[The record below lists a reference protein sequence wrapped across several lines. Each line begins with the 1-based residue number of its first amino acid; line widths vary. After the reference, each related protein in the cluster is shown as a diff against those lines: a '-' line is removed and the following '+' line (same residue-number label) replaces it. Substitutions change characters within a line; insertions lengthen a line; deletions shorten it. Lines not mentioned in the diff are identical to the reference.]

1 MEIRIIILDTFPSL
15 NKLYQKIN
23 LLVEIN
29 CQEYELNKLINQKE
43 VISIQQNTN
52 ILYIKLYALFN
63 SQKILIGANQL
74 NFDLLN
80 LENEHSI
87 LWLEFK
93 KEIEQNKSAE
103 NDINLL
109 FYDFIRLKIKI
120 ISIDIIP
127 KSYIKVKT
135 NKNKIKNEF
144 GSPSQQN
151 KAPLDNII
159 NSWRLENPNNYS
171 NYTLNSNLLK
181 EKIKINKENINE
193 NNINCNKN
201 KTRNISYECMKDL
214 SIENKILLTDGIKYD
229 NYSCSTTQGNYNKN
243 NVIDEPNLRK
253 SDMNRYQKS
262 ILTPNSFKSMIKN
275 TTIQIKEESKK
286 NTKKV
291 NYFNKYIFDKENDS
305 FNNFNSKTKKNR
317 KSKTKHKKNK
327 SFNKISYFNPN
338 NIEKIN
344 FTSKVNYKNINKSL
358 SKDNILYYTFN
369 NFYKNKKEKKLST
382 KRDISVRETKHQ
394 IKLNPDTTHRK
405 NLNDVLSKELIANN
419 NQISQFKVHDYCD
432 DNRDKNKEINFDDFS
447 EKLKDYELFYTLKF
461 IRNINNDLI
470 DLEFNI
476 ALDKSISLF
485 KLYNKEVNL
494 LYNTKKNLIN
504 SITNY
509 SNKIKQIHKKIYLL
523 KIRNKKNEL
532 KEKNKMI
539 IKACN
544 INKYNDIIAQKKILE
559 NLIDQNNKK
568 QKIKAIVSALVK
580 KQNSS
585 LDKNNQRE
593 KNANE
598 SSNNI
603 TQTKFYENKIGNS
616 KNIQINLS
624 ENKFKKANKKKPL
637 NLIYEKKNLIAL
649 RNLKITNSMK
659 NNFINAILSFEEM
672 NDKYNVYSEK
682 INRKQSKI
690 GEIKN
695 SNFFHKDSENS
706 KNNNSIFYSTAKT
719 KFYSS
724 NKL

>member
-23 LLVEIN
+23 LILEIN
-29 CQEYELNKLINQKE
+29 SQEYELNRMINQKE
-43 VISIQQNTN
+43 IISIQQNTN
-52 ILYIKLYALFN
+52 ILYVKLYALFN
-63 SQKILIGANQL
+63 SQKVLIGANQL

-93 KEIEQNKSAE
+93 KEIEQNKSGE

-120 ISIDIIP
+120 ISINIIP
-127 KSYIKVKT
+127 ESYIKVKT
-135 NKNKIKNEF
+135 NKNRIKNGL
-144 GSPSQQN
+144 GSPCQQE

-159 NSWRLENPNNYS
+159 NSWRLENSNNYS

-181 EKIKINKENINE
+181 ERIKISKENINE
-193 NNINCNKN
+193 NLMNYNKN

-214 SIENKILLTDGIKYD
+214 SIENKVLLTDGIKYD
-229 NYSCSTTQGNYNKN
+229 NYSCSTTQGNCNKN
-243 NVIDEPNLRK
+243 NIIDESNLRK
-253 SDMNRYQKS
+253 SDINRYQKS
-262 ILTPNSFKSMIKN
+262 ILTPNSFKTMIKN
-275 TTIQIKEESKK
+275 TTIQTKEENKK

-291 NYFNKYIFDKENDS
+291 NYFNKYMFDKENDS
-305 FNNFNSKTKKNR
+305 FNNFNSKIKNNR
-317 KSKTKHKKNK
+317 KLKTKHKKNK
-327 SFNKISYFNPN
+327 SFNKITYFNPN
-338 NIEKIN
+338 KIEKIS
-344 FTSKVNYKNINKSL
+344 FTSKINNKNINKSL
-358 SKDNILYYTFN
+358 SKDILYYTFN
-369 NFYKNKKEKKLST
+369 NFYKSKKEKKLST
-382 KRDISVRETKHQ
+382 KKDISVRETKHQ
-394 IKLNPDTTHRK
+394 IKLNPDTTQRK
-405 NLNDVLSKELIANN
+405 SLNEALSKEVIAN
-419 NQISQFKVHDYCD
+419 NQISKFKVHDYCD
-432 DNRDKNKEINFDDFS
+432 ENNEKDKENNFDEFS
-447 EKLKDYELFYTLKF
+447 EKKKDYELFYTLKF
-461 IRNINNDLI
+461 ISNIKNDLL

-485 KLYNKEVNL
+485 KLYNKEANFF
-494 LYNTKKNLIN
+494 YNTKTNLIN
-504 SITNY
+504 SIVNY
-509 SNKIKQIHKKIYLL
+509 SNKIKQMHKKIYLL
-523 KIRNKKNEL
+523 KIRNEKNEL

-539 IKACN
+539 IKECKT
-544 INKYNDIIAQKKILE
+544 NKYKEVIAQKKILE

-580 KQNSS
+580 KHKLSF
-585 LDKNNQRE
+585 DKYNQRE
-593 KNANE
+593 NNENE

-603 TQTKFYENKIGNS
+603 TQTKFYETKNRSSN
-616 KNIQINLS
+616 NIQMNLS
-624 ENKFKKANKKKPL
+624 ENKIKKISKKKSF

-672 NDKYNVYSEK
+672 NDRYNIYSEK

>member
-23 LLVEIN
+23 LILEIN
-29 CQEYELNKLINQKE
+29 SQEYELNRMINQKE
-43 VISIQQNTN
+43 IISIQQNTN
-52 ILYIKLYALFN
+52 ILYVKLYALFN
-63 SQKILIGANQL
+63 SQKVLIGANQL

-93 KEIEQNKSAE
+93 KEIEQNKSGE

-120 ISIDIIP
+120 ISINIIP
-127 KSYIKVKT
+127 ESYIKVKT
-135 NKNKIKNEF
+135 NKNRIKNGL
-144 GSPSQQN
+144 GSPCQQE

-181 EKIKINKENINE
+181 ERIKISKENINE
-193 NNINCNKN
+193 NLMNYNKN

-214 SIENKILLTDGIKYD
+214 SIENKVLLTDGIKYD
-229 NYSCSTTQGNYNKN
+229 NYSCSTTQGNCNKN
-243 NVIDEPNLRK
+243 NIIDESNLRK
-253 SDMNRYQKS
+253 SDINRYQKS
-262 ILTPNSFKSMIKN
+262 ILTPNSFKTMIKN
-275 TTIQIKEESKK
+275 TTIQTKEENKK

-291 NYFNKYIFDKENDS
+291 NYFNKYMFDKENDS
-305 FNNFNSKTKKNR
+305 FNNFNSKIKKNR
-317 KSKTKHKKNK
+317 KLKTKHKKNK
-327 SFNKISYFNPN
+327 SFNKITYFNPN
-338 NIEKIN
+338 KIEKIS
-344 FTSKVNYKNINKSL
+344 FTSKINNKNINKSL

-369 NFYKNKKEKKLST
+369 NFYKSKKEKKLST
-382 KRDISVRETKHQ
+382 KKDISVRETKHQ
-394 IKLNPDTTHRK
+394 IKLNPDTTQRK
-405 NLNDVLSKELIANN
+405 SLNEALSKEVIAN
-419 NQISQFKVHDYCD
+419 NQISKFKVHDYCD
-432 DNRDKNKEINFDDFS
+432 ENNEKDKENNFDEFS
-447 EKLKDYELFYTLKF
+447 EKKKDYELFYTLKF
-461 IRNINNDLI
+461 ISNIKNDLL

-485 KLYNKEVNL
+485 KLYNKEANFF
-494 LYNTKKNLIN
+494 YNTKTNLIN
-504 SITNY
+504 SIVNY
-509 SNKIKQIHKKIYLL
+509 SNKIKQMHKKIYLL
-523 KIRNKKNEL
+523 KIRNEKNEL

-539 IKACN
+539 IKECKT
-544 INKYNDIIAQKKILE
+544 NKYKEVIAQKKILE

-580 KQNSS
+580 KHKLSF
-585 LDKNNQRE
+585 DKYNQRE
-593 KNANE
+593 NNENE

-603 TQTKFYENKIGNS
+603 TQTKFYETKNRSSN
-616 KNIQINLS
+616 NIQMNLS
-624 ENKFKKANKKKPL
+624 ENKIKKISKKKSF

-672 NDKYNVYSEK
+672 NDRYNIYSEK

>member
-23 LLVEIN
+23 LILEIN
-29 CQEYELNKLINQKE
+29 TQEYELNRLINQKE
-43 VISIQQNTN
+43 IISIQQNTN
-52 ILYIKLYALFN
+52 ILYVKLYALFN
-63 SQKILIGANQL
+63 SQKVLIGANQI

-87 LWLEFK
+87 FWLEFK
-93 KEIEQNKSAE
+93 KEIEQNKSGE

-109 FYDFIRLKIKI
+109 FYDFIRLKVKI
-120 ISIDIIP
+120 ISINIIP

-135 NKNKIKNEF
+135 NKNRIKNGLE
-144 GSPSQQN
+144 SPCQQEN
-151 KAPLDNII
+151 MPLDNMI

-181 EKIKINKENINE
+181 ERIKINKENINE
-193 NNINCNKN
+193 NIMNCNKN

-214 SIENKILLTDGIKYD
+214 SIENKVLLTDGIKYD
-229 NYSCSTTQGNYNKN
+229 NYSCSTTQGNCNKN
-243 NVIDEPNLRK
+243 NVIDESNLRK

-262 ILTPNSFKSMIKN
+262 ILTPNKFKIMIKN
-275 TTIQIKEESKK
+275 TTIQTKEENKK
-286 NTKKV
+286 NTKKC
-291 NYFNKYIFDKENDS
+291 NYFNKYMFDKENYS
-305 FNNFNSKTKKNR
+305 FNNFNSKIKKNR
-317 KSKTKHKKNK
+317 KLQTKHKKNK
-327 SFNKISYFNPN
+327 SFNKITYFNPN

-344 FTSKVNYKNINKSL
+344 FISKIKYKNINKSL

-369 NFYKNKKEKKLST
+369 NFYKSKKEKKLST
-382 KRDISVRETKHQ
+382 KKDISVRETKHQ
-394 IKLNPDTTHRK
+394 IKLNPDTTQRK
-405 NLNDVLSKELIANN
+405 SLNEALSKDVITNI
-419 NQISQFKVHDYCD
+419 QVSQFKVHDYCD
-432 DNRDKNKEINFDDFS
+432 DNNDKNNENNFDEFS
-447 EKLKDYELFYTLKF
+447 EKKKDYELFYTLKF
-461 IRNINNDLI
+461 IRSIKNDLI

-476 ALDKSISLF
+476 ALDKSIYLF
-485 KLYNKEVNL
+485 KLYNKETNIFDK
-494 LYNTKKNLIN
+494 TKNNLIN
-504 SITNY
+504 TIVNY
-509 SNKIKQIHKKIYLL
+509 SNKIKQMHKKIYLL

-532 KEKNKMI
+532 KEKNIMI
-539 IKACN
+539 IKECKT
-544 INKYNDIIAQKKILE
+544 NKYKEVIAQKKILE

-568 QKIKAIVSALVK
+568 QKIKEIVSTLVK
-580 KQNSS
+580 KHKLSF
-585 LDKNNQRE
+585 DNNYQRE
-593 KNANE
+593 NNE
-598 SSNNI
+598 NGISKYI
-603 TQTKFYENKIGNS
+603 TQTKFYDIKNGNS
-616 KNIQINLS
+616 KNIQMNLS
-624 ENKFKKANKKKPL
+624 ENKIKKISKKKSL

-672 NDKYNVYSEK
+672 NNRYNIYSEK

-695 SNFFHKDSENS
+695 SNFFLKDSENS

>member
-23 LLVEIN
+23 LILEIN
-29 CQEYELNKLINQKE
+29 SQEYELNRMINQKE
-43 VISIQQNTN
+43 IISIQQNTN
-52 ILYIKLYALFN
+52 ILYVKLYALFN
-63 SQKILIGANQL
+63 KQKVLIGANQL

-93 KEIEQNKSAE
+93 KEIEQNKSGE

-120 ISIDIIP
+120 ISINIIP
-127 KSYIKVKT
+127 ESYIKVKT
-135 NKNKIKNEF
+135 NKNRIKNGL
-144 GSPSQQN
+144 GSPCQQE
-151 KAPLDNII
+151 KAPLDNFI

-181 EKIKINKENINE
+181 ERIKISKENINE
-193 NNINCNKN
+193 NLMNCKN

-214 SIENKILLTDGIKYD
+214 SIENKVLLTDGIKYD
-229 NYSCSTTQGNYNKN
+229 NYSCSTTQGNCNKN
-243 NVIDEPNLRK
+243 NIIDESNLRK

-262 ILTPNSFKSMIKN
+262 ILTPNSFKTMIKN
-275 TTIQIKEESKK
+275 TTIQTKEEKKK

-291 NYFNKYIFDKENDS
+291 NYFNKYMFDKENDS
-305 FNNFNSKTKKNR
+305 FNNFNSKIKKNR
-317 KSKTKHKKNK
+317 KLKTKHKKNK

-338 NIEKIN
+338 KIEKIS
-344 FTSKVNYKNINKSL
+344 FTSKIKNKNINKSL

-369 NFYKNKKEKKLST
+369 NFYKSKKEKKLST
-382 KRDISVRETKHQ
+382 KKDISVRETKHQ
-394 IKLNPDTTHRK
+394 IKLNPDTTQRK
-405 NLNDVLSKELIANN
+405 SLNEALSKEVISN
-419 NQISQFKVHDYCD
+419 NQISKFKVHDYCD
-432 DNRDKNKEINFDDFS
+432 DNDEKDKENNFDEFS
-447 EKLKDYELFYTLKF
+447 EKKKDYELFYTLKF
-461 IRNINNDLI
+461 INNIKNDLL

-485 KLYNKEVNL
+485 KLYNKEANFF
-494 LYNTKKNLIN
+494 YNTKKNLIN
-504 SITNY
+504 TIVNY
-509 SNKIKQIHKKIYLL
+509 SNKIKQMHKKIYLL
-523 KIRNKKNEL
+523 KIRNEKNEL

-539 IKACN
+539 IKECKT
-544 INKYNDIIAQKKILE
+544 NKYKEVIAQKKILE

-580 KQNSS
+580 KHKLSF
-585 LDKNNQRE
+585 DKNNQRE
-593 KNANE
+593 NNENE

-603 TQTKFYENKIGNS
+603 TQTKFYETKNKSSN
-616 KNIQINLS
+616 NIQMNLS
-624 ENKFKKANKKKPL
+624 ENKIKKISKKKSF

-672 NDKYNVYSEK
+672 NDRYNIYSEK
-682 INRKQSKI
+682 ISRKQSKI

>member
-23 LLVEIN
+23 LILEIN
-29 CQEYELNKLINQKE
+29 TQEYELNRLINQKE
-43 VISIQQNTN
+43 IISIQQNTN
-52 ILYIKLYALFN
+52 ILYVKLYALFN
-63 SQKILIGANQL
+63 SQKVLIGANQI

-87 LWLEFK
+87 FWLEFK
-93 KEIEQNKSAE
+93 KEIEQNKSGE

-109 FYDFIRLKIKI
+109 FYDFIRLKVKI
-120 ISIDIIP
+120 ISINIIP

-135 NKNKIKNEF
+135 NKNRIKNGLE
-144 GSPSQQN
+144 SPCQQEN
-151 KAPLDNII
+151 MPLDNMI
-159 NSWRLENPNNYS
+159 NSWRLENHNNYS

-193 NNINCNKN
+193 NIMNCNKN

-214 SIENKILLTDGIKYD
+214 SIENKVLLTDGIKYD
-229 NYSCSTTQGNYNKN
+229 NYSCSTTQGNCNKN
-243 NVIDEPNLRK
+243 NVIDESNLRK

-262 ILTPNSFKSMIKN
+262 ILTPNKFKIMIKN
-275 TTIQIKEESKK
+275 TTIQTKEENKK
-286 NTKKV
+286 NTKKC
-291 NYFNKYIFDKENDS
+291 NYFNKYMFDKENYS
-305 FNNFNSKTKKNR
+305 FNNFNSKIKKNR
-317 KSKTKHKKNK
+317 KLQTKHKKNK
-327 SFNKISYFNPN
+327 SFNKITYFNPN

-344 FTSKVNYKNINKSL
+344 FISKIKYKNINKSL

-369 NFYKNKKEKKLST
+369 NFYKSKKEKKLST
-382 KRDISVRETKHQ
+382 KKDISVRETKHQ
-394 IKLNPDTTHRK
+394 IKLNPDTTQRK
-405 NLNDVLSKELIANN
+405 SLNEALSKEVITNI
-419 NQISQFKVHDYCD
+419 QVSQFKVHDYCD
-432 DNRDKNKEINFDDFS
+432 DNNDKNNENNFDEFS
-447 EKLKDYELFYTLKF
+447 EKKKDYELFYTLKF
-461 IRNINNDLI
+461 IRSIKNDLI

-476 ALDKSISLF
+476 ALDKSIYLF
-485 KLYNKEVNL
+485 KLYNKETNIFDK
-494 LYNTKKNLIN
+494 TKNNLIN
-504 SITNY
+504 TIVNY
-509 SNKIKQIHKKIYLL
+509 SNKIKQMHKKIYLL

-532 KEKNKMI
+532 KEKNIMI
-539 IKACN
+539 IKECKT
-544 INKYNDIIAQKKILE
+544 NKYKEVIAQKKILE

-568 QKIKAIVSALVK
+568 QKIKEIVSTLVK
-580 KQNSS
+580 KHKLSF
-585 LDKNNQRE
+585 DNNYQRE
-593 KNANE
+593 NNE
-598 SSNNI
+598 NGISKYI
-603 TQTKFYENKIGNS
+603 TQTKFYDIKNGNS
-616 KNIQINLS
+616 KNIQMNLS
-624 ENKFKKANKKKPL
+624 ENKIKKISKKKSL

-672 NDKYNVYSEK
+672 NNRYNIYSEK

-695 SNFFHKDSENS
+695 SNFFLKDSENS

>member
-23 LLVEIN
+23 LILEIN
-29 CQEYELNKLINQKE
+29 SQEYELNRMINQKE
-43 VISIQQNTN
+43 IISIQQNTN
-52 ILYIKLYALFN
+52 ILYVKLYALFN
-63 SQKILIGANQL
+63 KQKVLIGANQL

-93 KEIEQNKSAE
+93 KEIEQNKSGE

-120 ISIDIIP
+120 ISINIIP
-127 KSYIKVKT
+127 ESYIKVKT
-135 NKNKIKNEF
+135 NKNRIKNGL
-144 GSPSQQN
+144 GSPCQQE
-151 KAPLDNII
+151 KAPLDNFI

-181 EKIKINKENINE
+181 ERIKISKENINE
-193 NNINCNKN
+193 NLMNYNKN

-214 SIENKILLTDGIKYD
+214 SIENKVLLTDGIKYD
-229 NYSCSTTQGNYNKN
+229 NYSCSTTQGNCNKN
-243 NVIDEPNLRK
+243 NIIDESNLRK

-262 ILTPNSFKSMIKN
+262 ILTPNSFKTMIKN
-275 TTIQIKEESKK
+275 TTIQTKEENKK

-291 NYFNKYIFDKENDS
+291 NYFNKYMFDKENDS
-305 FNNFNSKTKKNR
+305 FNNFNSKIKKNR
-317 KSKTKHKKNK
+317 KLKTKHKKNK

-338 NIEKIN
+338 KIEKIS
-344 FTSKVNYKNINKSL
+344 FTSKIKNKNINKSL

-369 NFYKNKKEKKLST
+369 NFYKSKKEKKLST
-382 KRDISVRETKHQ
+382 KKDISVRETKHQ
-394 IKLNPDTTHRK
+394 IKLNPDTTQRK
-405 NLNDVLSKELIANN
+405 SLNEALSKEVIAN
-419 NQISQFKVHDYCD
+419 NQISKFKVHDYCD
-432 DNRDKNKEINFDDFS
+432 ENNEKDKENNFDEFS
-447 EKLKDYELFYTLKF
+447 EKKKDYELFYTLKF
-461 IRNINNDLI
+461 ISNIKNDLL

-485 KLYNKEVNL
+485 KLYNKEANFF
-494 LYNTKKNLIN
+494 YNTKTNLIN
-504 SITNY
+504 SIVNY
-509 SNKIKQIHKKIYLL
+509 SNKIKQMHKKIYLL
-523 KIRNKKNEL
+523 KIRNEKNEL

-539 IKACN
+539 IKECKTN
-544 INKYNDIIAQKKILE
+544 EYKEVIAQKKILE

-568 QKIKAIVSALVK
+568 QKIKSIVSTLIK
-580 KQNSS
+580 KHKLSF
-585 LDKNNQRE
+585 DKNNQRE
-593 KNANE
+593 NNENE

-603 TQTKFYENKIGNS
+603 TQTKFYETKNRSSN
-616 KNIQINLS
+616 NIQMNLS
-624 ENKFKKANKKKPL
+624 ENKIKKISKKKSF

-672 NDKYNVYSEK
+672 NDRYNIYSEK

>member
-23 LLVEIN
+23 LILEIN
-29 CQEYELNKLINQKE
+29 TQEYELNRLINQKE
-43 VISIQQNTN
+43 IISIQQNTN
-52 ILYIKLYALFN
+52 ILYVKLYALFN
-63 SQKILIGANQL
+63 SQKVLIGANQI

-87 LWLEFK
+87 FWLEFK
-93 KEIEQNKSAE
+93 KEIEQNKSGE

-109 FYDFIRLKIKI
+109 FYDFIRLKVKI
-120 ISIDIIP
+120 ISINIIP

-135 NKNKIKNEF
+135 NKNRIKNGLE
-144 GSPSQQN
+144 SPCQQEN
-151 KAPLDNII
+151 MPLDNMI

-181 EKIKINKENINE
+181 ERIKINKENINE
-193 NNINCNKN
+193 NIMNCNKN

-214 SIENKILLTDGIKYD
+214 SIENKVLLTDGIKYD
-229 NYSCSTTQGNYNKN
+229 NYSCSTTQGNCNKN
-243 NVIDEPNLRK
+243 NVIDESNLRK

-262 ILTPNSFKSMIKN
+262 ILTPNKFKIMIKN
-275 TTIQIKEESKK
+275 TTIQTKEENKK
-286 NTKKV
+286 NTKKC
-291 NYFNKYIFDKENDS
+291 NYFNKYMFDKENYS
-305 FNNFNSKTKKNR
+305 FNNFNSKIKKNR
-317 KSKTKHKKNK
+317 KLQTKHKKNK
-327 SFNKISYFNPN
+327 SFNKIAYFNPN

-344 FTSKVNYKNINKSL
+344 FISKIKYKNINKSL

-369 NFYKNKKEKKLST
+369 NFYKSKKEKKLST
-382 KRDISVRETKHQ
+382 KKDISVRETKHQ
-394 IKLNPDTTHRK
+394 IKLNPDTTQRK
-405 NLNDVLSKELIANN
+405 SLNEALSKDVITNI
-419 NQISQFKVHDYCD
+419 QVSQFKVHDYCD
-432 DNRDKNKEINFDDFS
+432 DNNDKSNENNFDEFS
-447 EKLKDYELFYTLKF
+447 EKKKDYELFYTLKF
-461 IRNINNDLI
+461 IRSIKNDLI

-476 ALDKSISLF
+476 ALDKSIYLF
-485 KLYNKEVNL
+485 KLYNKETNIFDK
-494 LYNTKKNLIN
+494 TKNNLIN
-504 SITNY
+504 TIVNY
-509 SNKIKQIHKKIYLL
+509 SNKIKQMHKKIYLL

-532 KEKNKMI
+532 KEKNIMI
-539 IKACN
+539 IKECKT
-544 INKYNDIIAQKKILE
+544 NKYKEVISQKKILE

-568 QKIKAIVSALVK
+568 QKIKEIVSTLVK
-580 KQNSS
+580 KHKLSF
-585 LDKNNQRE
+585 DNNYQRE
-593 KNANE
+593 NNE
-598 SSNNI
+598 NGISKYI
-603 TQTKFYENKIGNS
+603 TQTKFYDIKNGNS
-616 KNIQINLS
+616 KNIQMNLS
-624 ENKFKKANKKKPL
+624 ENKIKKISKKKSL

-672 NDKYNVYSEK
+672 NNRYNIYSEK

-695 SNFFHKDSENS
+695 SNFFLKDSENS

>member
-23 LLVEIN
+23 LILEIN
-29 CQEYELNKLINQKE
+29 SQEYELNRMINQKE
-43 VISIQQNTN
+43 IISIQQNTN
-52 ILYIKLYALFN
+52 ILYVKLYALFN
-63 SQKILIGANQL
+63 KQKVLIGANQL

-93 KEIEQNKSAE
+93 KEIEQNKSGE

-120 ISIDIIP
+120 ISINIIP
-127 KSYIKVKT
+127 ESYIKVKT
-135 NKNKIKNEF
+135 NKNRIKNGL
-144 GSPSQQN
+144 GSPCQQE
-151 KAPLDNII
+151 KAPLDNFI

-181 EKIKINKENINE
+181 ERIKISKENINE
-193 NNINCNKN
+193 NLMNCKN

-214 SIENKILLTDGIKYD
+214 SIENKVLLTDGIKYD
-229 NYSCSTTQGNYNKN
+229 NYSCSTTQGNCNKN
-243 NVIDEPNLRK
+243 NIIDESNLRK

-262 ILTPNSFKSMIKN
+262 ILTPNSFKTMIKN
-275 TTIQIKEESKK
+275 TTIQTKEENKK

-291 NYFNKYIFDKENDS
+291 NYFNKYMFDKENDS
-305 FNNFNSKTKKNR
+305 FNNFNSKIKKNR
-317 KSKTKHKKNK
+317 KLKTKHKKNK

-338 NIEKIN
+338 KIEKIS
-344 FTSKVNYKNINKSL
+344 FTSKIKNKNINKSL

-369 NFYKNKKEKKLST
+369 NFYKSKKEKKLST
-382 KRDISVRETKHQ
+382 KKDISVRETKHQ
-394 IKLNPDTTHRK
+394 IKLNPDTTQRK
-405 NLNDVLSKELIANN
+405 SLNEALSKEVISN
-419 NQISQFKVHDYCD
+419 NQISKFKVHDYCD
-432 DNRDKNKEINFDDFS
+432 DNDEKDKENNFDEFS
-447 EKLKDYELFYTLKF
+447 EKKKDYELFYTLKF
-461 IRNINNDLI
+461 INNIKNDLL

-485 KLYNKEVNL
+485 KLYNKEANFF
-494 LYNTKKNLIN
+494 YNTKKNLIN
-504 SITNY
+504 TIVNY
-509 SNKIKQIHKKIYLL
+509 SNKIKQMHKKIYLL
-523 KIRNKKNEL
+523 KIRNEKNEL

-539 IKACN
+539 IKECKT
-544 INKYNDIIAQKKILE
+544 NKYKEVIAQKKILE

-580 KQNSS
+580 KHKLSF
-585 LDKNNQRE
+585 DKYNQRE
-593 KNANE
+593 NNENE

-603 TQTKFYENKIGNS
+603 TQTKFYETKNRSSN
-616 KNIQINLS
+616 NIQMNLS
-624 ENKFKKANKKKPL
+624 ENKIKKISKKKSF

-672 NDKYNVYSEK
+672 NDRYNIYSEK

>member
-23 LLVEIN
+23 LILEIN
-29 CQEYELNKLINQKE
+29 SQEYELNRMINQKE
-43 VISIQQNTN
+43 IISIQQNTN
-52 ILYIKLYALFN
+52 ILYVKLYALFN
-63 SQKILIGANQL
+63 NQKVLIGANQL

-93 KEIEQNKSAE
+93 KEIEQNKSGE

-120 ISIDIIP
+120 ISINIIP
-127 KSYIKVKT
+127 ESYIKVKT
-135 NKNKIKNEF
+135 NKNRIKNGL
-144 GSPSQQN
+144 GSPCQQE

-181 EKIKINKENINE
+181 ERIKISKENINE
-193 NNINCNKN
+193 NLMNYNKN

-214 SIENKILLTDGIKYD
+214 SIENKVLLTDGIKYD
-229 NYSCSTTQGNYNKN
+229 NYSCSTTQGNCNKN
-243 NVIDEPNLRK
+243 NIIDESNLRK
-253 SDMNRYQKS
+253 SDINRYQKS
-262 ILTPNSFKSMIKN
+262 ILAPNSFKTMIKN
-275 TTIQIKEESKK
+275 TTIQTKEENKK

-291 NYFNKYIFDKENDS
+291 NYFNKYMFDKENDS
-305 FNNFNSKTKKNR
+305 FNNFNSKIKNNR
-317 KSKTKHKKNK
+317 KLKTKHKKNK
-327 SFNKISYFNPN
+327 SFNKITYFNPN
-338 NIEKIN
+338 KIEKIS
-344 FTSKVNYKNINKSL
+344 FTSKINNKNINKSL

-369 NFYKNKKEKKLST
+369 NFYKSKKEKKLST
-382 KRDISVRETKHQ
+382 KKDISVRETKHQ
-394 IKLNPDTTHRK
+394 IKLNPDTTQGK
-405 NLNDVLSKELIANN
+405 SLNEALSKEVIAN
-419 NQISQFKVHDYCD
+419 NQISKFKVHDYCD
-432 DNRDKNKEINFDDFS
+432 ENNEKDKENNFDEFS
-447 EKLKDYELFYTLKF
+447 EKKKDYELFYTLKF
-461 IRNINNDLI
+461 ISNIKNDLL

-485 KLYNKEVNL
+485 KLYNKEANFF
-494 LYNTKKNLIN
+494 YNTKTNLIN
-504 SITNY
+504 SIVNY
-509 SNKIKQIHKKIYLL
+509 SNKIKQMHKKIYLL
-523 KIRNKKNEL
+523 KIRNEKNEL

-539 IKACN
+539 IKECKT
-544 INKYNDIIAQKKILE
+544 NKYKEVIAQKKILE

-580 KQNSS
+580 KHKLSF
-585 LDKNNQRE
+585 DKYNQRE
-593 KNANE
+593 NNENE

-603 TQTKFYENKIGNS
+603 TQTKFYETKNRSSN
-616 KNIQINLS
+616 NIQMNLS
-624 ENKFKKANKKKPL
+624 ENKIKKINKKKSF

-672 NDKYNVYSEK
+672 NDRYNIYSEK

>member
-23 LLVEIN
+23 LILEIN
-29 CQEYELNKLINQKE
+29 SQEYELNRLINQKE
-43 VISIQQNTN
+43 IISIQQNTN
-52 ILYIKLYALFN
+52 ILYVKLYALFN
-63 SQKILIGANQL
+63 SQKVLIGANQI

-87 LWLEFK
+87 FWLEFK
-93 KEIEQNKSAE
+93 KEIEQNKSSE

-109 FYDFIRLKIKI
+109 FYDFIRLKVKI
-120 ISIDIIP
+120 ISINIIP

-135 NKNKIKNEF
+135 NKNRIKNGLE
-144 GSPSQQN
+144 SPCQQEN
-151 KAPLDNII
+151 IPLDNMI
-159 NSWRLENPNNYS
+159 NSWRLENHNNYS

-193 NNINCNKN
+193 NIMNCNKN

-214 SIENKILLTDGIKYD
+214 SIENKVLLTDGIKYD
-229 NYSCSTTQGNYNKN
+229 NYSCSTTQGNCNKN
-243 NVIDEPNLRK
+243 NVIDESNLRK

-262 ILTPNSFKSMIKN
+262 ILTPNKFKIMIKN
-275 TTIQIKEESKK
+275 TTIQTKEENKK
-286 NTKKV
+286 NTKKC
-291 NYFNKYIFDKENDS
+291 NYFNKYMFDKENYS
-305 FNNFNSKTKKNR
+305 FNNFNSKIKKNR
-317 KSKTKHKKNK
+317 KLQTKHKKNK
-327 SFNKISYFNPN
+327 SFNKITYFNPN

-344 FTSKVNYKNINKSL
+344 FISKIKYKNINKSL

-369 NFYKNKKEKKLST
+369 NFYKSKKEKKLST
-382 KRDISVRETKHQ
+382 KKDISVRETKHQ
-394 IKLNPDTTHRK
+394 IKLNPDTTQRK
-405 NLNDVLSKELIANN
+405 SLNEALSKDVITNI
-419 NQISQFKVHDYCD
+419 QVSQFKVHDYCD
-432 DNRDKNKEINFDDFS
+432 DNNDKNNENNFDEFS
-447 EKLKDYELFYTLKF
+447 EKKKDYELFYTLKF
-461 IRNINNDLI
+461 IRSIKNDLI

-476 ALDKSISLF
+476 ALDKSIYLF
-485 KLYNKEVNL
+485 KLYNKETNIFDK
-494 LYNTKKNLIN
+494 TKNNLIN
-504 SITNY
+504 TIVNY
-509 SNKIKQIHKKIYLL
+509 SNKIKQMHKKIYLL

-532 KEKNKMI
+532 KEKNIMI
-539 IKACN
+539 IKECKT
-544 INKYNDIIAQKKILE
+544 NKYKEVIAQKKILE

-568 QKIKAIVSALVK
+568 QKIKAIVSILVK
-580 KQNSS
+580 KHKLSF
-585 LDKNNQRE
+585 DNNYQRE
-593 KNANE
+593 NNE
-598 SSNNI
+598 NGISKYI
-603 TQTKFYENKIGNS
+603 TQTKFYDIKNGNS
-616 KNIQINLS
+616 KNIQMNLS
-624 ENKFKKANKKKPL
+624 ENKIKKISKKKSL

-672 NDKYNVYSEK
+672 NNRYNIYSEK

-695 SNFFHKDSENS
+695 SNFFLKDSENS

>member
-1 MEIRIIILDTFPSL
+1 MVIRIIILDTFPSL

-23 LLVEIN
+23 LILEIN
-29 CQEYELNKLINQKE
+29 SQEYELNRMINQKE
-43 VISIQQNTN
+43 IISIQQNTN
-52 ILYIKLYALFN
+52 ILYVKLYALFN
-63 SQKILIGANQL
+63 KQKVLIGANQL

-93 KEIEQNKSAE
+93 KEIEQNKSGE

-120 ISIDIIP
+120 ISINIIP
-127 KSYIKVKT
+127 ESYIKVKT
-135 NKNKIKNEF
+135 NKNRIKNGL
-144 GSPSQQN
+144 GSPCQQE
-151 KAPLDNII
+151 KAPLDNFI

-181 EKIKINKENINE
+181 ERIKISKENINE
-193 NNINCNKN
+193 NLMNCKN

-214 SIENKILLTDGIKYD
+214 SIENKVLLTDGIKYD
-229 NYSCSTTQGNYNKN
+229 NYSCSTTQGNCNKN
-243 NVIDEPNLRK
+243 NIIDESNLRK

-262 ILTPNSFKSMIKN
+262 ILTPNSFKTMIKN
-275 TTIQIKEESKK
+275 TTIQTKEEKKK

-291 NYFNKYIFDKENDS
+291 NYFNKYMFDKENDS
-305 FNNFNSKTKKNR
+305 FNNFNSKIKKNR
-317 KSKTKHKKNK
+317 KLKTKHKKNK

-338 NIEKIN
+338 KIEKIS
-344 FTSKVNYKNINKSL
+344 FTSKIKNKNINKSL

-369 NFYKNKKEKKLST
+369 NFYKSKKEKKLST
-382 KRDISVRETKHQ
+382 KKDISVRETKHQ
-394 IKLNPDTTHRK
+394 IKLNPDTTQRK
-405 NLNDVLSKELIANN
+405 SLNEALSKEVISN
-419 NQISQFKVHDYCD
+419 NQISKFKVHDYCD
-432 DNRDKNKEINFDDFS
+432 DNDEKDKENNFDEFS
-447 EKLKDYELFYTLKF
+447 EKKKDYELFYTLKF
-461 IRNINNDLI
+461 INNIKNDLL

-485 KLYNKEVNL
+485 KLYNKEANFF
-494 LYNTKKNLIN
+494 YNTKKNLIN
-504 SITNY
+504 TIVNY
-509 SNKIKQIHKKIYLL
+509 SNKIKQMHKKIYLL
-523 KIRNKKNEL
+523 KIRNEKNEL

-539 IKACN
+539 IKECKT
-544 INKYNDIIAQKKILE
+544 NKYKEVIAQKKILE

-580 KQNSS
+580 KHKLSF
-585 LDKNNQRE
+585 DKNNQRE
-593 KNANE
+593 NNENE

-603 TQTKFYENKIGNS
+603 TQTKFYETKNKSSN
-616 KNIQINLS
+616 NIQMNLS
-624 ENKFKKANKKKPL
+624 ENKIKKISKKKSF

-672 NDKYNVYSEK
+672 NDRYNIYSEK
-682 INRKQSKI
+682 ISRKQSKI

>member
-23 LLVEIN
+23 LILEIN
-29 CQEYELNKLINQKE
+29 SQEYELNRLINQKE
-43 VISIQQNTN
+43 IISIQQNTN
-52 ILYIKLYALFN
+52 ILYVKLYALFN
-63 SQKILIGANQL
+63 SQKVLIGANQI

-87 LWLEFK
+87 FWLEFK
-93 KEIEQNKSAE
+93 KEIEQNKSGE

-109 FYDFIRLKIKI
+109 FYDFIRLKVKI
-120 ISIDIIP
+120 ISINIIP

-135 NKNKIKNEF
+135 NKNRIKNGLE
-144 GSPSQQN
+144 SPCQQEN
-151 KAPLDNII
+151 MPLDNMV

-193 NNINCNKN
+193 NIMNCNKN

-214 SIENKILLTDGIKYD
+214 SIENKVLLTDGIKYD
-229 NYSCSTTQGNYNKN
+229 NYSCSTTQGNCNKN
-243 NVIDEPNLRK
+243 NVIDESNLRK

-262 ILTPNSFKSMIKN
+262 ILTPNKFKIMIKN
-275 TTIQIKEESKK
+275 TTIQTKEENKK
-286 NTKKV
+286 NTKKC
-291 NYFNKYIFDKENDS
+291 NYFNKYMFDKENYS
-305 FNNFNSKTKKNR
+305 FNNFNSKIKKNR
-317 KSKTKHKKNK
+317 KLQTKHKKNK
-327 SFNKISYFNPN
+327 SFNKITYFNPN

-344 FTSKVNYKNINKSL
+344 FISKIKYKNINKSL

-369 NFYKNKKEKKLST
+369 NFYKSKKEKKLST
-382 KRDISVRETKHQ
+382 KKDISVRETKHQ
-394 IKLNPDTTHRK
+394 IKLNPDTTQRK
-405 NLNDVLSKELIANN
+405 SLNEALSKDVITNI
-419 NQISQFKVHDYCD
+419 QVSQFRVHDYCD
-432 DNRDKNKEINFDDFS
+432 DNNDKNNENNFDEFS
-447 EKLKDYELFYTLKF
+447 EKKKDYELFYTLKF
-461 IRNINNDLI
+461 IRSIKNDLI

-476 ALDKSISLF
+476 ALDKSIYLF
-485 KLYNKEVNL
+485 KLYNKETNIFDK
-494 LYNTKKNLIN
+494 TKNNLIN
-504 SITNY
+504 TIVNY
-509 SNKIKQIHKKIYLL
+509 SNKIKQMHKKIYLL

-532 KEKNKMI
+532 KEKNIMI
-539 IKACN
+539 IKECKT
-544 INKYNDIIAQKKILE
+544 NKYKEVIAQKKILE

-568 QKIKAIVSALVK
+568 QKIKEIVSTLVK
-580 KQNSS
+580 KHKLSF
-585 LDKNNQRE
+585 DNNYQRE
-593 KNANE
+593 NNE
-598 SSNNI
+598 NGISKYK
-603 TQTKFYENKIGNS
+603 TQTKFYDIKNGNS
-616 KNIQINLS
+616 KNIQMNLS
-624 ENKFKKANKKKPL
+624 ENKIKKISKKKSL

-672 NDKYNVYSEK
+672 NNRYNIYSEK

-695 SNFFHKDSENS
+695 SNFFLKDSENS

>member
-23 LLVEIN
+23 LILEIN
-29 CQEYELNKLINQKE
+29 SQEYELNRLINQKE
-43 VISIQQNTN
+43 IISIQQNTN
-52 ILYIKLYALFN
+52 ILYVKLYALFN
-63 SQKILIGANQL
+63 SQKVLIGANQI

-87 LWLEFK
+87 FWLEFK
-93 KEIEQNKSAE
+93 KEIEQNKSGE

-109 FYDFIRLKIKI
+109 FYDFIRLKVKI
-120 ISIDIIP
+120 ISINIIP

-135 NKNKIKNEF
+135 NKNRIKNGLE
-144 GSPSQQN
+144 SPCQQEN
-151 KAPLDNII
+151 MPLDNMV

-193 NNINCNKN
+193 NIMNCNKN

-214 SIENKILLTDGIKYD
+214 SIENKVLLTDGIKYD
-229 NYSCSTTQGNYNKN
+229 NYSCSTTQGNCNKN
-243 NVIDEPNLRK
+243 NVIDESNLRK

-262 ILTPNSFKSMIKN
+262 ILTPNKFKIMIKN
-275 TTIQIKEESKK
+275 TTIQTKEENKK
-286 NTKKV
+286 NTKKC
-291 NYFNKYIFDKENDS
+291 NYFNKYMFDKENYS
-305 FNNFNSKTKKNR
+305 FNNFNSKIKKNR
-317 KSKTKHKKNK
+317 KLQTKHKKNK
-327 SFNKISYFNPN
+327 SFNKITYFNPN

-344 FTSKVNYKNINKSL
+344 FISKIKYKNINKSL

-369 NFYKNKKEKKLST
+369 NFYKSKKEKKLST
-382 KRDISVRETKHQ
+382 KKDISVRETKHQ
-394 IKLNPDTTHRK
+394 IKLNPDTTQRK
-405 NLNDVLSKELIANN
+405 SLNEALSKDVITNI
-419 NQISQFKVHDYCD
+419 QVSQFKVHDYCD
-432 DNRDKNKEINFDDFS
+432 DNNDKNNENNFDEFS
-447 EKLKDYELFYTLKF
+447 EKKKDYELFYTLKF
-461 IRNINNDLI
+461 IRSIKNDLI

-476 ALDKSISLF
+476 ALDKSIYLF
-485 KLYNKEVNL
+485 KLYNKETNIFDK
-494 LYNTKKNLIN
+494 TKNNLIN
-504 SITNY
+504 TIVNY
-509 SNKIKQIHKKIYLL
+509 SNKIKQMHKKIYLL

-532 KEKNKMI
+532 KEKNIMI
-539 IKACN
+539 IKECKT
-544 INKYNDIIAQKKILE
+544 NKYKEVIAQKKILE

-568 QKIKAIVSALVK
+568 QKIKEIVSTLVK
-580 KQNSS
+580 KHKLSF
-585 LDKNNQRE
+585 DNNYQRE
-593 KNANE
+593 NNE
-598 SSNNI
+598 NGISKYK
-603 TQTKFYENKIGNS
+603 TQTKFYDIKNGNS
-616 KNIQINLS
+616 KNIQMNLS
-624 ENKFKKANKKKPL
+624 ENKIKKISKKKSL

-672 NDKYNVYSEK
+672 NNRYNIYSEK

-695 SNFFHKDSENS
+695 SNFFLKDSENS

>member
-23 LLVEIN
+23 LILEIN
-29 CQEYELNKLINQKE
+29 TQEYELNRLINQKE
-43 VISIQQNTN
+43 IISIQQNTN
-52 ILYIKLYALFN
+52 ILYVKLYALFN
-63 SQKILIGANQL
+63 SQKVLIGANQI

-87 LWLEFK
+87 FWLEFK
-93 KEIEQNKSAE
+93 KEIEQNKSGE

-109 FYDFIRLKIKI
+109 FYDFIRLKVKI
-120 ISIDIIP
+120 ISINIIP

-135 NKNKIKNEF
+135 NKNRIKNGLE
-144 GSPSQQN
+144 SPCQQEN
-151 KAPLDNII
+151 MPLDNMI
-159 NSWRLENPNNYS
+159 NSWRLENHNNYS

-193 NNINCNKN
+193 NIMNCNKN

-214 SIENKILLTDGIKYD
+214 SIENKVLLTDGIKYD
-229 NYSCSTTQGNYNKN
+229 NYSCSTTQGNCNKN
-243 NVIDEPNLRK
+243 NVIDESNLRK

-262 ILTPNSFKSMIKN
+262 ILTPNKFKIMIKN
-275 TTIQIKEESKK
+275 TTIQTKEENKK
-286 NTKKV
+286 NTKKC
-291 NYFNKYIFDKENDS
+291 NYFNKYMFDKENYS
-305 FNNFNSKTKKNR
+305 FNNFNSKIKKNR
-317 KSKTKHKKNK
+317 KLQTKHKKNK
-327 SFNKISYFNPN
+327 SFNKITYFNPN

-344 FTSKVNYKNINKSL
+344 FISKIKYKNINKSL

-369 NFYKNKKEKKLST
+369 NFYKSKKEKKLST
-382 KRDISVRETKHQ
+382 KKDISVRETKHQ
-394 IKLNPDTTHRK
+394 IKLNPDTTQRK
-405 NLNDVLSKELIANN
+405 SLNEALSKEVITNI
-419 NQISQFKVHDYCD
+419 QVSQFKVHDYCD
-432 DNRDKNKEINFDDFS
+432 DNNDKNNENNFDEFS
-447 EKLKDYELFYTLKF
+447 EKKKDYELFYTLKF
-461 IRNINNDLI
+461 IRSIKNDLI

-476 ALDKSISLF
+476 ALDKSIYLF
-485 KLYNKEVNL
+485 KLYNKETNIFDK
-494 LYNTKKNLIN
+494 TKTNLIN
-504 SITNY
+504 TIVNY
-509 SNKIKQIHKKIYLL
+509 SNKIKQMHKKIYLL

-532 KEKNKMI
+532 KEKNIMI
-539 IKACN
+539 IKECKT
-544 INKYNDIIAQKKILE
+544 NKYKEVIAQKKILE

-568 QKIKAIVSALVK
+568 QKIKEIVSTLVK
-580 KQNSS
+580 KHKLSF
-585 LDKNNQRE
+585 DNNYQRE
-593 KNANE
+593 NNE
-598 SSNNI
+598 NGISKYI
-603 TQTKFYENKIGNS
+603 TQTKFYDIKNGNS
-616 KNIQINLS
+616 KNIQMNLS
-624 ENKFKKANKKKPL
+624 ENKIKKISKKKSL

-672 NDKYNVYSEK
+672 NNRYNIYSEK

-695 SNFFHKDSENS
+695 SNFFLKDSENS

>member
-23 LLVEIN
+23 LILEIN
-29 CQEYELNKLINQKE
+29 TQEYELNRLINQKE
-43 VISIQQNTN
+43 IISIQQNTN
-52 ILYIKLYALFN
+52 ILYVKLYALFN
-63 SQKILIGANQL
+63 SQKVLIGANQI

-87 LWLEFK
+87 FWLEFK
-93 KEIEQNKSAE
+93 KEIEQNKSGE

-109 FYDFIRLKIKI
+109 FYDFIRLKVKI
-120 ISIDIIP
+120 ISINIIP

-135 NKNKIKNEF
+135 NKNRIKNGLE
-144 GSPSQQN
+144 SPCQQEN
-151 KAPLDNII
+151 MPLDNMI
-159 NSWRLENPNNYS
+159 NSWRLENHNNYS

-193 NNINCNKN
+193 NIMNCNKN

-214 SIENKILLTDGIKYD
+214 SIENKVLLTDGIKYD
-229 NYSCSTTQGNYNKN
+229 NYSCSTTQGNCNKN
-243 NVIDEPNLRK
+243 NVIDESNLRK

-262 ILTPNSFKSMIKN
+262 ILTPNKFKIMIKN
-275 TTIQIKEESKK
+275 TTIQTKEENKK
-286 NTKKV
+286 NTKKC
-291 NYFNKYIFDKENDS
+291 NYFNKYMFDKENYS
-305 FNNFNSKTKKNR
+305 FNNFNSKIKKNR
-317 KSKTKHKKNK
+317 KLQTKHKKNK
-327 SFNKISYFNPN
+327 SFNKITYFNPN

-344 FTSKVNYKNINKSL
+344 FISKIKYKNINKSL

-369 NFYKNKKEKKLST
+369 NFYKSKKEKKLST
-382 KRDISVRETKHQ
+382 KKDISVRETKHQ
-394 IKLNPDTTHRK
+394 IKLNPDTTQRK
-405 NLNDVLSKELIANN
+405 SLNEALSKDVITNI
-419 NQISQFKVHDYCD
+419 QVSQFKVHDYCD
-432 DNRDKNKEINFDDFS
+432 DNNDKNNENNFDEFS
-447 EKLKDYELFYTLKF
+447 EKKKDYELFYTLKF
-461 IRNINNDLI
+461 IRSIKNDLI

-476 ALDKSISLF
+476 ALDKSIYLF
-485 KLYNKEVNL
+485 KLYNKETNIFDK
-494 LYNTKKNLIN
+494 TKNNLIN
-504 SITNY
+504 TIVNY
-509 SNKIKQIHKKIYLL
+509 SNKIKQMHKKIYLL

-532 KEKNKMI
+532 KEKNIMI
-539 IKACN
+539 IKECKT
-544 INKYNDIIAQKKILE
+544 NKYKEVIAQKKILE

-568 QKIKAIVSALVK
+568 QKIKEIVSTLVK
-580 KQNSS
+580 KHKLSF
-585 LDKNNQRE
+585 DNNYQRE
-593 KNANE
+593 NNE
-598 SSNNI
+598 NGISKYI
-603 TQTKFYENKIGNS
+603 TQTKFYDIKNGNS
-616 KNIQINLS
+616 KNIQMNLS
-624 ENKFKKANKKKPL
+624 ENKIKKISKKKSL

-672 NDKYNVYSEK
+672 NNRYNIYSEK

-695 SNFFHKDSENS
+695 SNFFLKDSENS

>member
-23 LLVEIN
+23 LILEIN
-29 CQEYELNKLINQKE
+29 SQEYELNRMINQKE
-43 VISIQQNTN
+43 IISIQQNTN
-52 ILYIKLYALFN
+52 ILYVKLYALFN
-63 SQKILIGANQL
+63 RQKVLIGANQL

-93 KEIEQNKSAE
+93 KEIEQNKSGE

-120 ISIDIIP
+120 ISINIIP
-127 KSYIKVKT
+127 ESYIKVKT
-135 NKNKIKNEF
+135 NKNRIKNGL
-144 GSPSQQN
+144 GSPCQQE
-151 KAPLDNII
+151 KAPLDNFI
-159 NSWRLENPNNYS
+159 NSWRLENPNHYS

-181 EKIKINKENINE
+181 ERIKISKENINE
-193 NNINCNKN
+193 NLMDCIKN
-201 KTRNISYECMKDL
+201 KTRNISYECIKDL
-214 SIENKILLTDGIKYD
+214 SIENKVLLTDGIKYD
-229 NYSCSTTQGNYNKN
+229 NYSCSTTQGNCNKN
-243 NVIDEPNLRK
+243 NIIDESNLRK
-253 SDMNRYQKS
+253 SDINRYQKS
-262 ILTPNSFKSMIKN
+262 FLTPNSFKTMIKN
-275 TTIQIKEESKK
+275 TTIQTKEENKK

-291 NYFNKYIFDKENDS
+291 NYFNKYMFDKENDS
-305 FNNFNSKTKKNR
+305 FNNFNSKIKKNR
-317 KSKTKHKKNK
+317 KLKTKHKKNK
-327 SFNKISYFNPN
+327 SFNKITYFNPN
-338 NIEKIN
+338 KIEKIN
-344 FTSKVNYKNINKSL
+344 FTSKITNKNINKFL

-369 NFYKNKKEKKLST
+369 SFYKSKKEKKLST
-382 KRDISVRETKHQ
+382 KKDISVRETKHK
-394 IKLNPDTTHRK
+394 IKLNPDTTQRK
-405 NLNDVLSKELIANN
+405 SLNEALSKEVITN

-432 DNRDKNKEINFDDFS
+432 ENNEKDKENNFDEFS
-447 EKLKDYELFYTLKF
+447 EKKKDYELFYTLKF
-461 IRNINNDLI
+461 ISNIKNDLL

-485 KLYNKEVNL
+485 KLYNKEANFF
-494 LYNTKKNLIN
+494 YNTKTNLIN
-504 SITNY
+504 TIVNY
-509 SNKIKQIHKKIYLL
+509 SNKIKQMHKKIYLL
-523 KIRNKKNEL
+523 KIRNEKNEL

-539 IKACN
+539 IKECKT
-544 INKYNDIIAQKKILE
+544 NKYKEVIAQKKILE
-559 NLIDQNNKK
+559 NLIAQNNKK

-580 KQNSS
+580 KHKLSF
-585 LDKNNQRE
+585 DKNNQRE
-593 KNANE
+593 NNENE

-603 TQTKFYENKIGNS
+603 TQTKFYETKNKSSN
-616 KNIQINLS
+616 NIQMNLS
-624 ENKFKKANKKKPL
+624 ENKIKKISKKKSF

-672 NDKYNVYSEK
+672 NDRYNIYSEK
-682 INRKQSKI
+682 ISRKRSKI

>member
-23 LLVEIN
+23 LILEIN
-29 CQEYELNKLINQKE
+29 SQEYELNRMINQKE
-43 VISIQQNTN
+43 IISIQQNTN
-52 ILYIKLYALFN
+52 ILYVKLYALFN
-63 SQKILIGANQL
+63 SQKVLIGANQL

-93 KEIEQNKSAE
+93 KEIEQNKSGE

-120 ISIDIIP
+120 ISINIIP
-127 KSYIKVKT
+127 ESYIKVKT
-135 NKNKIKNEF
+135 NKNRIKNGL
-144 GSPSQQN
+144 GSPCQQE

-181 EKIKINKENINE
+181 ERIKISKENINE
-193 NNINCNKN
+193 NLMNYNKN

-214 SIENKILLTDGIKYD
+214 SIENKVLLTDGIKYD
-229 NYSCSTTQGNYNKN
+229 NYSCSTTQGNCNKN
-243 NVIDEPNLRK
+243 NIIDESNLRK
-253 SDMNRYQKS
+253 SDINRYQKS
-262 ILTPNSFKSMIKN
+262 ILTPNSFKTMIKN
-275 TTIQIKEESKK
+275 TTIQTKEENKK

-291 NYFNKYIFDKENDS
+291 NYFNKYMFDKENDS
-305 FNNFNSKTKKNR
+305 FNNFNSKIKKNR
-317 KSKTKHKKNK
+317 KLKTKHKKNK
-327 SFNKISYFNPN
+327 SFNKITYFNPN
-338 NIEKIN
+338 KIEKIS
-344 FTSKVNYKNINKSL
+344 FTSKINNKNINKSL

-369 NFYKNKKEKKLST
+369 NFYKSKKEKKLST
-382 KRDISVRETKHQ
+382 KKDISVRETKHQ
-394 IKLNPDTTHRK
+394 IKLNPDTTQRK
-405 NLNDVLSKELIANN
+405 SLNEALSKEVIAN
-419 NQISQFKVHDYCD
+419 NQISKFKVHDYCD
-432 DNRDKNKEINFDDFS
+432 ENNEKDKENNFDEFS
-447 EKLKDYELFYTLKF
+447 EKKKDYELFYTLKF
-461 IRNINNDLI
+461 ISNIKNDLL

-485 KLYNKEVNL
+485 KLYNKEANFF
-494 LYNTKKNLIN
+494 YNTKTNLIN
-504 SITNY
+504 SIVNY
-509 SNKIKQIHKKIYLL
+509 SNKIKQMHKKIYLL
-523 KIRNKKNEL
+523 KIRNEKNEL

-539 IKACN
+539 IKECKT
-544 INKYNDIIAQKKILE
+544 NKYKEVIAQKKILE

-580 KQNSS
+580 KHKLSF
-585 LDKNNQRE
+585 DKYNQRE
-593 KNANE
+593 NNENE

-603 TQTKFYENKIGNS
+603 TQTKFYETKNRSSN
-616 KNIQINLS
+616 NIQMNLS
-624 ENKFKKANKKKPL
+624 ENKIKKISKKKSF

-672 NDKYNVYSEK
+672 NDRYNIYSEK

-695 SNFFHKDSENS
+695 NNFFHKDSENS

>member
-23 LLVEIN
+23 LILEIN
-29 CQEYELNKLINQKE
+29 SQEYELNRMINQKE
-43 VISIQQNTN
+43 IISIQQNTN
-52 ILYIKLYALFN
+52 ILYVKLYALFN
-63 SQKILIGANQL
+63 KQKVLIGANQL

-93 KEIEQNKSAE
+93 KEIEQNKSGE

-120 ISIDIIP
+120 ISINIIP
-127 KSYIKVKT
+127 ESYIKVKT
-135 NKNKIKNEF
+135 NKNRIKNGL
-144 GSPSQQN
+144 GSPCQQE
-151 KAPLDNII
+151 KAPLDNFI

-181 EKIKINKENINE
+181 ERIKISKENINE
-193 NNINCNKN
+193 NLMNCKN

-214 SIENKILLTDGIKYD
+214 SIENKVLLTDGIKYD
-229 NYSCSTTQGNYNKN
+229 NYSCSTTQGNCNKN
-243 NVIDEPNLRK
+243 NIIDESNLRK

-262 ILTPNSFKSMIKN
+262 ILTPNSFKTMIKN
-275 TTIQIKEESKK
+275 TTIQTKEENKK

-291 NYFNKYIFDKENDS
+291 NYFNKYMFDKENDS
-305 FNNFNSKTKKNR
+305 FNNFNSKIKKNR
-317 KSKTKHKKNK
+317 KLKTKHKKNK

-338 NIEKIN
+338 KIEKIS
-344 FTSKVNYKNINKSL
+344 FTSKIKNKNINKSL

-369 NFYKNKKEKKLST
+369 NFYKSKKEKKLST
-382 KRDISVRETKHQ
+382 KKDISVRETKHQ
-394 IKLNPDTTHRK
+394 IKLNPDTTQRK
-405 NLNDVLSKELIANN
+405 SLNEALSKEVISN
-419 NQISQFKVHDYCD
+419 NQISKFKVHDYCD
-432 DNRDKNKEINFDDFS
+432 DNDEKDKENNFDEFS
-447 EKLKDYELFYTLKF
+447 EKKKDYELFYSLKF
-461 IRNINNDLI
+461 INNIKNDLL

-485 KLYNKEVNL
+485 KLYNKEANFF
-494 LYNTKKNLIN
+494 YNTKKNLIN
-504 SITNY
+504 TIVNY
-509 SNKIKQIHKKIYLL
+509 SNKIKQMHKKIYLL
-523 KIRNKKNEL
+523 KIRNEKNEL

-539 IKACN
+539 IKECKT
-544 INKYNDIIAQKKILE
+544 NKYKEVIAQKKILE

-580 KQNSS
+580 KHKLSF
-585 LDKNNQRE
+585 DKYNQRE
-593 KNANE
+593 NNENE

-603 TQTKFYENKIGNS
+603 TQTKFYETKNRSSN
-616 KNIQINLS
+616 NIQMNLS
-624 ENKFKKANKKKPL
+624 ENKIKKISKKKSF

-672 NDKYNVYSEK
+672 NDRYNIYSEK